1 MFMYHQNRIYS
12 IRDFSEDEWSKFL
25 YMDYYFYNLNKILPL
40 TYPTTH
46 LRFENNNFE
55 SSILSSS
62 EKINLNLSS
71 HLNF

>member
-12 IRDFSEDEWSKFL
+12 IRDCSKDEWSKFL
-25 YMDYYFYNLNKILPL
+25 YTDYYFYNLNKILPL
-40 TYPTTH
+40 THRTTH